1 MLLEHPYLE
10 SAVLG
15 GREGS
20 PLHLLV
26 GTKQQPE
33 ILRTNNDER
42 PRRPVY

>member
-15 GREGS
+15 GRDGS

-26 GTKQQPE
+26 GTKQQPA
-33 ILRTNNDER
+33 ILRTNNER
-42 PRRPVY
+42 PDRMAY